1 MNNSGA
7 DLKPSGWNGLNWE
20 GVRTED
26 QPVRGI
32 NTKTGREH
40 LAGWDQSLVSSDMP
54 SNLGLESRA
63 GEKDL
68 CTGDL
73 FER

>member
-1 MNNSGA
+1 M
-7 DLKPSGWNGLNWE
+7 
-20 GVRTED
+20 
-26 QPVRGI
+26 RGI
-32 NTKTGREH
+32 NTRTGREH
-40 LAGWDQSLVSSDMP
+40 MARWDQSLVSSDMP
-54 SNLGLESRA
+54 SYLGLESRA